1 MLTVR
6 GYLGLA
12 LFGKDETWYR
22 LPDSA
27 VRQLDPVVVARYLP
41 GEAKVGFPIA
51 ALRHSG
57 PSANAY
63 R

>member
-1 MLTVR
+1 
-6 GYLGLA
+6 
-12 LFGKDETWYR
+12 

-41 GEAKVGFPIA
+41 GEVKVGFPIA